1 MNHPETS
8 TALIAALP
16 PALDLPAAAH
26 LLGISRT
33 SAYELVRTG
42 EWPSPVLRLGHR
54 IKIPT
59 QPLLELLGLSTAAT
73 GGTGTEARS
82 QAG

>member
-1 MNHPETS
+1 MTTAETPNP
-8 TALIAALP
+8 LAALP
-16 PALDLPAAAH
+16 PALDLPEAAH

-59 QPLLELLGLSTAAT
+59 QPLLALLGLSTDSPRTA
-73 GGTGTEARS
+73 GSELRS

>member
-1 MNHPETS
+1 MHTPKS
-8 TALIAALP
+8 PSPLIAALP

-42 EWPSPVLRLGHR
+42 EWPSPVLRLGRR

-59 QPLLELLGLSTAAT
+59 QPLLELLGLSTVES
-73 GGTGTEARS
+73 GGTGTEPRS